1 MGHERV
7 RPPAAPIVHRST
19 ATATPTSCGRL
30 CGGAAPLARAA
41 ARPLPTRHASTR
53 AVRAHHPR
61 ELFFS
66 RTHACEGVI
75 NKPTRRRKSN
85 RRPVSA
91 ARDTHGKKKKKKKKK
106 SVRRAGRLKRVTPR
120 SQPPKLLVLLFC
132 FQVSPHLIIDCS

>member
-75 NKPTRRRKSN
+75 NKPTTRRKSN
-85 RRPVSA
+85 RRPMSA
-91 ARDTHGKKKKKKKKK
+91 ARDTHGKKKKKRYSTSRQVKTRH
-106 SVRRAGRLKRVTPR
+106 SSISAT
-120 SQPPKLLVLLFC
+120 QLLMLLLC